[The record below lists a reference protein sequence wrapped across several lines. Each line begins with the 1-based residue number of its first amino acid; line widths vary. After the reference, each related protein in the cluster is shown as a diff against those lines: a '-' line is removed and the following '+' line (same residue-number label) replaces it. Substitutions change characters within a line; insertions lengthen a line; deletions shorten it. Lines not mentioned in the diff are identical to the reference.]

1 MRKKMSD
8 INILGTNYKF
18 EIVEEK
24 SEKLDGSD
32 GGITKYFEK
41 KIYVNGDNEEISDLN
56 RVIRHE
62 IIHAFLYESGLPEY
76 SHDEKIVDWLAMQ
89 IPKIVKIY
97 EPLEKQEDDK
107 Q

>member
-1 MRKKMSD
+1 MSD

-24 SEKLDGSD
+24 FEGLDGSD

-97 EPLEKQEDDK
+97 ESLEKQENDK
-107 Q
+107 